1 MVTAMINVIWY
12 SLRRQGNKL
21 HVGFVP
27 YPFSLRVTWY
37 QLGRLPKQFGWVTPF
52 YFWWV
57 ALHVFLYLLCRNRGF
72 RFLKYCAMNAQ
83 KSQLLKRYFSKQKA
97 PFVGHVCVYALRPC
111 SCLTFKVQILIV
123 LLIFVAM
130 EFLSPYLRKRFCL
143 FRRYWVFPWLH
154 SYKW

>member
-1 MVTAMINVIWY
+1 MLFGIPCGGKGISYMLALYRVHFPCESRDISSGVFQNSLGELPHFISGELPCTYFCVYYAEIGDFVSWSIVRWICKRVNFLNVIFP
-12 SLRRQGNKL
+12 NK
-21 HVGFVP
+21 
-27 YPFSLRVTWY
+27 
-37 QLGRLPKQFGWVTPF
+37 
-52 YFWWV
+52 
-57 ALHVFLYLLCRNRGF
+57 
-72 RFLKYCAMNAQ
+72 
-83 KSQLLKRYFSKQKA
+83 KA
-97 PFVGHVCVYALRPC
+97 PFVGHVCVHALRPC